1 MPFVPVTD
9 TVAIDVIYDW
19 DGQIVENTLYYK
31 MASPSDAAIA
41 AQVDVVTA
49 YIRDTIM
56 PLLTQLISLVRVV
69 GTLLDAVDAFTV
81 TNTTDLPQAG
91 SILTGTAKSFPGN
104 VTMAVSFRTAAA
116 GRSGR
121 GRNYVPGLVDLR
133 DGNSLLD
140 DVYAGEVVD
149 AWAGLRTL
157 GSEDGWS
164 QVVVSRFSGFTIVD
178 GKKVPTPRVA
188 GVTHVVTSTILTDRT
203 LDSQRRRLPGRGS

>member
-1 MPFVPVTD
+1 MAFIPVTD

-31 MASPSDAAIA
+31 KSSPSEEDIA
-41 AQVDVVTA
+41 SLVDVVTA
-49 YIRDTIM
+49 YIRENII
-56 PLLTQLISLVRVV
+56 PLLSELISLVRVV

-81 TNTTDLPQAG
+81 TNTTDLPAAG
-91 SILTGTAKSFPGN
+91 SILETTAKSFPGN

-140 DVYAGEVVD
+140 ATYAGQIVD
-149 AWAGLRTL
+149 AWAGLIAVA
-157 GSEDGWS
+157 GDDGWE
-164 QVVVSRFSGFTIVD
+164 QVVVSRFHD
-178 GKKVPTPRVA
+178 HAPRVS
-188 GVTHVVTSTILTDRT
+188 GVTNAVTSTILTDRT
-203 LDSQRRRLPGRGS
+203 IDSQRRRLPGRGS

>member
-1 MPFVPVTD
+1 MPFIPVPD

-31 MASPSDAAIA
+31 KTSPTDIEIEN
-41 AQVDVVTA
+41 QVDVVTA

-56 PLLTQLISLVRVV
+56 PLLTELISLVRVV

-81 TNTTDLPQAG
+81 TNTTDLPKEG
-91 SILTGTAKSFPGN
+91 EILEGTAKSFPGN
-104 VTMAVSFRTAAA
+104 VTLAVSFRTAAA

-140 DVYAGEVVD
+140 DVYAGQIVD
-149 AWAGLRTL
+149 AWSGLRTL
-157 GSEDGWS
+157 GSEDGWN
-164 QVVVSRFSGFTIVD
+164 QVVVSRFSG
-178 GKKVPTPRVA
+178 GAPRVT
-188 GVTHVVTSTILTDRT
+188 GVTNVVNSILIVDRT